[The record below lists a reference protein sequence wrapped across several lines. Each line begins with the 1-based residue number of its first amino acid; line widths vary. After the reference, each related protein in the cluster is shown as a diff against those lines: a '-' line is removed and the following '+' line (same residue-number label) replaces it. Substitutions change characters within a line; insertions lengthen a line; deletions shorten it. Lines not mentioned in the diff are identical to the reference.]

1 MKVFISVDMEGIT
14 GLTDPE
20 DVLPEGADYERGRVF
35 MTSDANGAILG
46 AFDAGADEVVVND
59 SHWTARNLLLEQLDP
74 RARMIKGFHRPMC
87 MVQGLDETFDAA
99 VFVGYHSCAGT
110 EGGVLNHTLLGKE
123 VQNLLLNGEPIGETR
138 MNALMAG
145 HYGVPV
151 AFVAGDAAVC
161 REAKG
166 VLGEDLETYAVKD
179 GIDMFSASCL
189 HPEVTQKGIR
199 DGVAAALQGISSRRP
214 YEMEPPYTFALEW
227 NSTTIASTCE
237 YFPNIKKTSP
247 RTTEYT
253 TANLPEAMSVVFAEC
268 ILALQVGQKGI
279 YS

>member
-1 MKVFISVDMEGIT
+1 
-14 GLTDPE
+14 
-20 DVLPEGADYERGRVF
+20 
-35 MTSDANGAILG
+35 
-46 AFDAGADEVVVND
+46 
-59 SHWTARNLLLEQLDP
+59 
-74 RARMIKGFHRPMC
+74 
-87 MVQGLDETFDAA
+87 
-99 VFVGYHSCAGT
+99 
-110 EGGVLNHTLLGKE
+110 
-123 VQNLLLNGEPIGETR
+123 
-138 MNALMAG
+138 
-145 HYGVPV
+145 
-151 AFVAGDAAVC
+151 
-161 REAKG
+161 
-166 VLGEDLETYAVKD
+166 
-179 GIDMFSASCL
+179 MFSASCL
-189 HPEVTQKGIR
+189 HPEVTKKGIR